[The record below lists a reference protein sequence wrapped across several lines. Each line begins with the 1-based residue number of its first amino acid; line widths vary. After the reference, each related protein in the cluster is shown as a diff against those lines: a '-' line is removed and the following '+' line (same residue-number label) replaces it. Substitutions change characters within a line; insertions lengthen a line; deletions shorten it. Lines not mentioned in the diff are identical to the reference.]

1 MIRCS
6 EVRVIGAE
14 GDQVGILPLRA
25 AMEMAQEE
33 GLDLVEVA
41 PQETPPVCKIMDYGK
56 FKYKQSKKVH
66 DAKKRQRTLQ
76 IKELKLG
83 PKMEEH
89 DFQFK
94 AKHGRRFLEEGNK
107 VKFSVFFRG
116 REIMHS
122 HLGKNMLERLAQEL
136 TDIGTVEQQA
146 KLEGRNF
153 VMIMAP
159 KAQQT

>member
-1 MIRCS
+1 M
-6 EVRVIGAE
+6 IGAE
-14 GDQVGILPLRA
+14 GNQVGIVSLRA
-25 AMEMAQEE
+25 ALEMAQEE

-66 DAKKRQRTLQ
+66 EAKKRQRTLQ

-83 PKMEEH
+83 SKMEEH
-89 DFQFK
+89 DYQFK
-94 AKHGRRFLEEGNK
+94 AKHGRNFLEEGNK

-122 HLGKNMLERLAQEL
+122 HLGKNMLERLAQDL
-136 TDIGTVEQQA
+136 CDVGTVEQEA

-159 KAQQT
+159 KGQPA

>member
-1 MIRCS
+1 MIRAS

-14 GDQVGILPLRA
+14 GNQVGILPLNA
-25 AMEMAQEE
+25 ALEMAWED

-66 DAKKRQRTLQ
+66 EAKKRQRTLQ

-89 DFQFK
+89 DYQFK
-94 AKHGRRFLEEGNK
+94 MKHAQHFLEEGNK

-122 HLGKNMLERLAQEL
+122 HLGKNLLERMAQDLSE
-136 TDIGTVEQQA
+136 IGTIEQDA
-146 KLEGRNF
+146 RMEGRNF
-153 VMIMAP
+153 TMIIAP
-159 KAQQT
+159 KGQ